1 MCKRRR
7 DGRNAKTTQREDETR
22 EGREGRLFVFGTHC
36 AALLGSQQSSG
47 RPGHGKTGFS
57 PEVWTY
63 YKYRIMRGQKRPSC
77 WPKDSSA
84 TCLTRGQ
91 TTTRN
96 TRRGRAGMVEACL
109 AWPEYAA
116 LPIGQQASVAG
127 HRQRKLSLVSP
138 VRARRVI
145 PCGPPS
151 CSLRARQTKRLG
163 AAIGWQRWHQPVSP
177 TFSRLT
183 LPECRCSRLSFRR
196 DWAVAWPPPRA
207 TAGCPRHSSEQGE
220 CARGGLPD
228 GPRKLLPRALE
239 AASADDPVRAAGGC
253 AELAEAS
260 SE

>member
-63 YKYRIMRGQKRPSC
+63 YKYRIMQGQKRPSC

-91 TTTRN
+91 KTTRN
-96 TRRGRAGMVEACL
+96 TQRGSAGVVEACL
-109 AWPEYAA
+109 AWPEHAA

-127 HRQRKLSLVSP
+127 
-138 VRARRVI
+138 
-145 PCGPPS
+145 
-151 CSLRARQTKRLG
+151 
-163 AAIGWQRWHQPVSP
+163 QPGSAN
-177 TFSRLT
+177 
-183 LPECRCSRLSFRR
+183 SRLSRQSGRAGSFR
-196 DWAVAWPPPRA
+196 AAHPRA
-207 TAGCPRHSSEQGE
+207 VYAPVKRNGWALPLAGN
-220 CARGGLPD
+220 GGISPYHPPSLD
-228 GPRKLLPRALE
+228 
-239 AASADDPVRAAGGC
+239 
-253 AELAEAS
+253 
-260 SE
+260 